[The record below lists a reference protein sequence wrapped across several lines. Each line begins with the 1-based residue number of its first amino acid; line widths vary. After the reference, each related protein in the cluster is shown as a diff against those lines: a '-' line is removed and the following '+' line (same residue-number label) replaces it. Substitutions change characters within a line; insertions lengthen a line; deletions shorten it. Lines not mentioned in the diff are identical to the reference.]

1 MEDIMKK
8 ITGCVLAGLLVL
20 SLPQFSFSQF
30 QDESKIR
37 ITPGFH
43 FEYFA
48 RKIIWDEKAYIS
60 DMKSTIIA
68 LNTKFELDWGFS
80 FNALIGYA
88 FTNFD
93 SLVFRQLPFS
103 VELDVGST
111 GGFLFGAELR
121 KSLFDYNDFEMEIF
135 GQIIHNIGSKK
146 DWEIS
151 GLNVEGTVTGKPS
164 WTRVS
169 IGPFFKYNAFE
180 SFYPYLGLCYNGFWG
195 TYKMDQTVQT
205 LEGEEEKKIEGTG
218 VFESKLGSIFDLGK
232 GFTIKGELNIIPYS
246 SEDIQGEK
254 SSGINLGFMAIVAFS
269 F

>member
-1 MEDIMKK
+1 MKK
-8 ITGCVLAGLLVL
+8 ITGYFLAVLLAL

-37 ITPGFH
+37 INPGFH
-43 FEYFA
+43 FDYFA
-48 RKIIWDEKAYIS
+48 RKIAWDEKAHIS

-68 LNTKFELDWGFS
+68 LNAEFEMEGGFS

-111 GGFLFGAELR
+111 GGYLFGAELR
-121 KSLFDYNDFEMEIF
+121 KSLFKYNDFEMEVF

-151 GLNVEGTVTGKPS
+151 GLNVKGTVTGKPS
-164 WTRVS
+164 WTRLS
-169 IGPFFKYNAFE
+169 IGPIFKYTALENF
-180 SFYPYLGLCYNGFWG
+180 SPYLGLCYNGLWA

-205 LEGEEEKKIEGTG
+205 LVGEEEKKIEGTG
-218 VFESKLGSIFDLGK
+218 IFEGKFGSIFDLGK
-232 GFTIKGELNIIPYS
+232 GFTINGEISIIPYS
-246 SEDIQGEK
+246 FEDIQGEK
-254 SSGINLGFMAIVAFS
+254 SSGINLGFKAIAAFS

>member
-8 ITGCVLAGLLVL
+8 ITGCVLVALFAL

-37 ITPGFH
+37 INPGIH
-43 FEYFA
+43 FEYFV
-48 RKIIWDEKAYIS
+48 RKIVWDEKAYIS
-60 DMKSTIIA
+60 DMKSMIIA
-68 LNTKFELDWGFS
+68 LNTEFELDWGFS

-88 FTNFD
+88 FTEFD

-103 VELDVGST
+103 VELDVGSE

-121 KSLFDYNDFEMEIF
+121 KSLFEYRDFEIEVF
-135 GQIIHNIGSKK
+135 GQIIHSMGSKK
-146 DWEIS
+146 NWEIS
-151 GLNVEGTVTGKPS
+151 GLSVEGNLNGKPS

-169 IGPFFKYNAFE
+169 IGPLFKYNLE
-180 SFYPYLGLCYNGFWG
+180 SFSPYFGLCYNGLWA

-205 LEGEEEKKIEGTG
+205 LVGEEEKKIEGKG
-218 VFESKLGSIFDLGK
+218 IIEGKIGSLFDLGR
-232 GFTIKGELNIIPYS
+232 GFTIKSEIQLIPYS
-246 SEDIQGEK
+246 FEDIQGEK
-254 SSGINLGFMAIVAFS
+254 SSGINLGFFAIAAFS